1 MTILNETTELIQEGY
16 TWGISYRSIL
26 PFILGGIFIIF
37 GIKIICNAEW
47 KAWKTT
53 ESSERL
59 GTLILII
66 CIFIVGLAGWA
77 AAFHAKPTYKEVKQ
91 YEVTISPFT
100 PFRMIYDNYDIIEQR
115 GDIFILRDKDWE
127 NND

>member
-16 TWGISYRSIL
+16 TWGADLSSGKFWFL
-26 PFILGGIFIIF
+26 LIF
-37 GIKIICNAEW
+37 GLVLAGLFGWALFDNWHEKISFKVFC
-47 KAWKTT
+47 
-53 ESSERL
+53 
-59 GTLILII
+59 I
-66 CIFIVGLAGWA
+66 CIALCGLLSITT
-77 AAFHAKPTYKEVKQ
+77 AFHTKPVYKEVKQ

-115 GDIFILRDKDWE
+115 GDIFILRDKNWE

>member
-16 TWGISYRSIL
+16 TWGADLSSGKFWVL
-26 PFILGGIFIIF
+26 L
-37 GIKIICNAEW
+37 ICGL
-47 KAWKTT
+47 T
-53 ESSERL
+53 
-59 GTLILII
+59 
-66 CIFIVGLAGWA
+66 LAGFFIWVLFDNWHEKISLKIFCICVA
-77 AAFHAKPTYKEVKQ
+77 LFGLFAATAAFHSKPVYKEVKQ

-115 GDIFILRDKDWE
+115 GDIFILRDKNWE

>member
-16 TWGISYRSIL
+16 TWGADLSSGKFWGL
-26 PFILGGIFIIF
+26 LIF
-37 GIKIICNAEW
+37 GLVLTGLFIWAVFNNLRDEKIGFKIFCICLA
-47 KAWKTT
+47 
-53 ESSERL
+53 L
-59 GTLILII
+59 
-66 CIFIVGLAGWA
+66 CGLLSIM
-77 AAFHAKPTYKEVKQ
+77 AAFHSKPVYKEVKQ

-115 GDIFILRDKDWE
+115 GDIFILRDKNWE